1 MLNSNSLNLQ
11 SMKKWKIIFQFV
23 LAITLLGLAVYF
35 IQTQQFE
42 LERIVE
48 HLAHADLTM
57 VGIGLIFTAVLIG
70 CHAALYF
77 YSFRAIHKEV
87 KYIELI
93 DLFLKR
99 NVISVLLPAGGFTSL
114 SFFSKGLKRK
124 GLSSEQIYLA
134 SYLYATI
141 GLISVVLVG
150 IPFIGIMYFVGHL
163 DYTLLIGLIVL
174 ILFLIVLILLFYSVW
189 KQKWMYSFL
198 VNKSPKL
205 EQTINRIVEERF
217 RLKPLIWALVASV
230 FIEIIG
236 VIHMYISLEAIGV
249 EPDIVACIL
258 AYIAM
263 IILLLASPFLRGM
276 GAIEV
281 SMTFIL
287 MKYGYTASE
296 SAASTLLFRFFEF
309 WVLLALGIVAI
320 LIDRVRLFF
329 S

>member
-1 MLNSNSLNLQ
+1 
-11 SMKKWKIIFQFV
+11 MKSWKIFFQFV
-23 LAITLLGLAVYF
+23 LAIALLGLAVYF

-48 HLAHADLTM
+48 HLAQADLNM
-57 VGIGLIFTAVLIG
+57 IGLGLVFTAGLIG

-87 KYIELI
+87 TYLELI

-114 SFFSKGLKRK
+114 SFFSKGLKKR

-141 GLISVVLVG
+141 GLISVVIVG
-150 IPFIGIMYFVGHL
+150 IPFIAIMYFVGHL
-163 DYTLLIGLIVL
+163 DYTLLIGMIVL
-174 ILFLIVLILLFYSVW
+174 ILFLAVLILLFFSVW
-189 KQKWMYSFL
+189 KQKWMYNFL
-198 VNKSPKL
+198 VKRSPKI
-205 EQTINRIVEERF
+205 EQIINRVVEERF
-217 RLKPLIWALVASV
+217 KLKPLMWALIASV

-309 WVLLALGIVAI
+309 WVLLALGIIAI
-320 LIDRVRLFF
+320 IIDRLRSLLT
-329 S
+329 

>member
-1 MLNSNSLNLQ
+1 
-11 SMKKWKIIFQFV
+11 MKGWKVVFQLV

-35 IQTQQFE
+35 VQQQQFE
-42 LERIVE
+42 LERIVDL
-48 HLAHADLTM
+48 LAHADKGM
-57 VGIGLIFTAVLIG
+57 VSVGLIFTAILIG
-70 CHAALYF
+70 SHAALYF
-77 YSFRAIHKEV
+77 FSFRAIEKEV
-87 KYIELI
+87 TYWELI

-114 SFFSKGLKRK
+114 SFFNKGLKNK
-124 GLSSEQIYLA
+124 GLTAEQIYLA

-141 GLISVVLVG
+141 GLISVVIVG

-163 DYTLLIGLIVL
+163 DYTLLIGMVVL

-189 KQKWMYSFL
+189 KQKWLYNYL

-205 EQTINRIVEERF
+205 EQSINRIVEEKF
-217 RLKPLIWALVASV
+217 MLKPLLWALLASIM
-230 FIEIIG
+230 IEIIG

-249 EPDIVACIL
+249 KPDIVACIL

-296 SAASTLLFRFFEF
+296 AAASTLLFRFFEF
-309 WVLLALGIVAI
+309 WVLLVLGMIAI
-320 LIDRVRLFF
+320 AIDRVRFLLPKINL
-329 S
+329 